1 MLLFWI
7 LFGLGLLCS
16 AAGEVL
22 VHGIYERSLLHGV
35 QTVERTGTVRR
46 YADGQAV
53 GVIRQVYRLT
63 YRSGR
68 VRCCRVWEGSR
79 LAEELSRRE
88 EPPVSVAEERWK
100 SRPEAA

>member
-1 MLLFWI
+1 M
-7 LFGLGLLCS
+7 GYMK
-16 AAGEVL
+16 EVCCTAYRRWN
-22 VHGIYERSLLHGV
+22 GK
-35 QTVERTGTVRR
+35 GTVRR

-53 GVIRQVYRLT
+53 GAIRQVYRLT